1 MCDVCGLDSFL
12 RLKVDEKR
20 TFFGSYTIKRGVT
33 SIETSVDL
41 FKTRTDLCSYRDLI
55 DTSFTQK
62 TTTTIN

>member
-33 SIETSVDL
+33 SIETSLDECPPTL
-41 FKTRTDLCSYRDLI
+41 EDKFH
-55 DTSFTQK
+55 
-62 TTTTIN
+62 